1 MLPLRRSTVNS
12 LRRVRNFE
20 TRARRIRPHVDAFD
34 PDADQWLVEF
44 ENYSSRPVRVVP
56 SAREPIG
63 TGKPSKS
70 PSTPLTARPSQRTAQ
85 NHPRADLRD
94 MSGSHFYSN
103 CPEYVSR
110 FNNSSTKL
118 MRKLVF
124 TAREARP

>member
-20 TRARRIRPHVDAFD
+20 TRARRIRPPVDAFD

-44 ENYSSRPVRVVP
+44 ENYSSRPVRMVP

-70 PSTPLTARPSQRTAQ
+70 PLTPLTARPHSLPTDRTKSS
-85 NHPRADLRD
+85 PGRSSRYEREPFLLEL
-94 MSGSHFYSN
+94 SGICFAIQQ
-103 CPEYVSR
+103 
-110 FNNSSTKL
+110 L
-118 MRKLVF
+118 ID
-124 TAREARP
+124 